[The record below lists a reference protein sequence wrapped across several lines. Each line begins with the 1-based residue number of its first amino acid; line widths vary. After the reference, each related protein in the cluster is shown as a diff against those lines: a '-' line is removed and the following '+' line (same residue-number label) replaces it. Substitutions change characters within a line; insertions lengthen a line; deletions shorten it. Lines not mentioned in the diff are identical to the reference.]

1 MSLRRR
7 VERDASGEEADG
19 ILRAPKRS
27 AKHKMSQSPTAY
39 GSMGQVK
46 GKGRSQ
52 EAWRRNSRL
61 CVETDEKNFSFVNES
76 PRRLL
81 SRRAALESRDVAHC
95 GRLR

>member
-19 ILRAPKRS
+19 ILRAPKQS

-46 GKGRSQ
+46 KQKEEVKKRGF
-52 EAWRRNSRL
+52 AT
-61 CVETDEKNFSFVNES
+61 VDFVLKRTKRIFHLS
-76 PRRLL
+76 T
-81 SRRAALESRDVAHC
+81 SRRAVYCRVALESRSVARC
-95 GRLR
+95 DRLR